1 MQTQKG
7 FSLIELM
14 IVIAIIGI
22 LASVAVPQY
31 QNYVLRTD
39 ATNTLSV
46 ARPLQLAIGEFA
58 ARYSRLPST
67 NAELKAYTGLTAGNG
82 TEAQAFGAGKIA
94 SVELKEAVQ
103 AADGTG
109 SYLILTF
116 GTGSDVPKEL
126 SGKNY
131 ELFPTVNT
139 NGVVVWATRTTNTT
153 DSATD
158 AGLQAKYLPKTK

>member
-46 ARPLQLAIGEFA
+46 ARPLQLAVGEYA
-58 ARYSRLPST
+58 ARYSKLPSSAGDLT
-67 NAELKAYTGLTAGNG
+67 VLSDYTGVSTTA
-82 TEAQAFGAGKIA
+82 ADHASGKIS
-94 SVELKEAVQ
+94 SVAI
-103 AADGTG
+103 ANDGT
-109 SYLILTF
+109 LTLTF
-116 GTGSDVPKEL
+116 GTGSDVPAEL

-131 ELFPTVNT
+131 DLKPIRASNGTVTWQSSNT
-139 NGVVVWATRTTNTT
+139 GGSNRIET
-153 DSATD
+153 
-158 AGLQAKYLPKTK
+158 KYLPKTK

>member
-46 ARPLQLAIGEFA
+46 ARPLQLAVGEYA
-58 ARYSRLPST
+58 ARYSKLPST
-67 NAELKAYTGLTAGNG
+67 AGDLTVMANYTGVSTTA
-82 TEAQAFGAGKIA
+82 TAHKSGKISGIA
-94 SVELKEAVQ
+94 IAN
-103 AADGTG
+103 DGT
-109 SYLILTF
+109 LTLTF
-116 GTGSDVPKEL
+116 ASTSDVPAEL
-126 SGKNY
+126 AGKNY
-131 ELFPTVNT
+131 DLKPIRASNGTVTWESSITGGSN
-139 NGVVVWATRTTNTT
+139 RI
-153 DSATD
+153 DI
-158 AGLQAKYLPKTK
+158 KYLPKTK